1 MRIIKNDVF
10 ICSLILALLLCF
22 NFCYF
27 FSSVSIGMISH
38 DLRLTP
44 FLNSD
49 AFYIS
54 AFFKSLF
61 VENHSYFSWYLT
73 PAPYFFPDIFLAFGI
88 MSVVSNWYIAMGI
101 FAVIQQFLLFLG
113 IYMLCREFLTKAL
126 YPALGVFLIIIFY
139 SYNFI
144 ETFSFS
150 SAYHFGEFLGGVWW
164 LYLVIK
170 AIKSTENKKFFIY
183 CALAII
189 LGSLLKFSDNLFT
202 LHFIVPAV
210 LAFVFL
216 KILDILDTKKFF
228 LLLSLCILSY
238 LLGGSLY
245 YLIITYS
252 TQYQIAFATDSLL
265 ANKVHIQNI
274 LKENKIISFLLLIF
288 FGLLG
293 LVLLFKKLREK
304 LFFNKEHFLFLG
316 LFFFFMFSFSF
327 LSAAHKFLYCN
338 DRYFI
343 ATFGLGIIILSIF
356 FFLHIR
362 VSLKIPVVILAILAP
377 NYSGLK
383 SFDFSYKTP
392 LSVCVDDFK
401 ATHKVKN
408 GVSEYWQAKVIYML
422 SSIPMAQVDNNL
434 ADVRWITSDSFYKD
448 KYDFVI
454 INNKPIRFDFLLN
467 KAKIIS
473 INGQP
478 DEIIEC
484 KEANSEILYYKNGLY
499 TDEFLATGKAMF
511 TTKSLYTLIGKKID
525 DIIIIEN
532 ASQKGIA
539 TYGPYIELKAG
550 KYSFELVYSS
560 LDSDESNTWDVASDS
575 SKTILAKGELKDTN
589 GEFKIASGEFELSSD
604 AKIEVRTFYSG
615 KGELRI
621 KELVIKRDDR

>member
-1 MRIIKNDVF
+1 MKILKNDVF
-10 ICSLILALLLCF
+10 ICSLILALLLGF

-27 FSSVSIGMISH
+27 FTLGIQ
-38 DLRLTP
+38 T
-44 FLNSD
+44 NSD
-49 AFYIS
+49 LLYIP
-54 AFFKSLF
+54 ALFKSLF
-61 VENHSYFSWYLT
+61 VENLSYSNWYLT
-73 PAPYFFPDIFLAFGI
+73 PAPYFFPDIFLAFVI
-88 MSVVSNWYIAMGI
+88 MFIVPNWYIAMGV
-101 FAVIQQFLLFLG
+101 FAIVQQLLLFLG
-113 IYMLCREFLTKAL
+113 IYMLCKEFLTKAMW
-126 YPALGVFLIIIFY
+126 ATLGIFIVIMY
-139 SYNFI
+139 FSYTFI
-144 ETFSFS
+144 EFIGFS
-150 SAYHFGEFLGGVWW
+150 SACHFGEFFVGIWW
-164 LYLVIK
+164 LYIVVKVIK
-170 AIKSTENKKFFIY
+170 SIDNKKIFIY
-183 CALAII
+183 CILAVII
-189 LGSLLKFSDNLFT
+189 GFLLKLSDNLFT
-202 LHFIVPAV
+202 LHFIIPTVITII
-210 LAFVFL
+210 FL
-216 KILDILDTKKFF
+216 KIFKILDAKKFF
-228 LLLSLCILSY
+228 LLFGACALSY
-238 LLGGSLY
+238 FIGSLLGDF
-245 YLIITYS
+245 IIPHKIHQSMSFNINSFYKNLEF
-252 TQYQIAFATDSLL
+252 IEGLL
-265 ANKVHIQNI
+265 TNNI
-274 LKENKIISFLLLIF
+274 IISLLLLILIGF
-288 FGLLG
+288 FGITLLIKNFRQKIF
-293 LVLLFKKLREK
+293 LNKDYICFLY
-304 LFFNKEHFLFLG
+304 LFFI
-316 LFFFFMFSFSF
+316 FMFIFSF
-327 LSAAHKFLYCN
+327 VVVAHKTYQAA

-343 ATFGLGIIILSIF
+343 PTFGLGIIVLGIF
-356 FFLHIR
+356 IFLHIKI
-362 VSLKIPVVILAILAP
+362 SFKIPIIILAILAP

-408 GVSEYWQAKVIYML
+408 GVSEYWQAKLLYML
-422 SSIPMAQVDNNL
+422 SDIPMAQVNNNL
-434 ADVRWITSDSFYKD
+434 ADFRWITSDSFFAD
-448 KYDFVI
+448 KYDFAI
-454 INNKPIRFDFLLN
+454 INNAAGFDFLLN

-589 GEFKIASGEFELSSD
+589 GEFQIASGEFELSSD